1 MSETTNIQAVETVE
15 TTQAAEPV
23 AKKPY
28 TLRKLE
34 IYDVS
39 PVASIFTQIGV
50 GEFKDLLYSPD
61 LKAFIGALSG
71 DEKAAAAG
79 EIKAGIYIALDVVGR
94 IMANY
99 GKCENTLLKW
109 LGSMT
114 GTPAEE
120 FGHMGL
126 DLLPEILIDIAT
138 SKEAKGFF
146 SVVSTLFK

>member
-1 MSETTNIQAVETVE
+1 MSETTNIQAGETAE
-15 TTQAAEPV
+15 TTQAAEP
-23 AKKPY
+23 AKEKPY

-61 LKAFIGALSG
+61 LMAFIGTLSG
-71 DEKAAAAG
+71 NEKAAAGG
-79 EIKAGIYIALDVVGR
+79 ELKAGVYIALDIVGK

-99 GKCENTLLKW
+99 GKCEKTLLKW

-114 GTPAEE
+114 GMSEE
-120 FGHMGL
+120 EVGHMGI
-126 DLLPEILIDIAT
+126 DLLPEILVDIAK